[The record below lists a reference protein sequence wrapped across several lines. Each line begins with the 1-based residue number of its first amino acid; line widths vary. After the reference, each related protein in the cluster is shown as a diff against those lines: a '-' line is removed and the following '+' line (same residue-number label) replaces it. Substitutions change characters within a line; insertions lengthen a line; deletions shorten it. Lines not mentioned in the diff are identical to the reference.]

1 MDTLVG
7 VQSDIDSRGND
18 PRGIDLPASPIPE
31 GDSSFLTRG
40 VTPSFL
46 GDLNQLRR
54 EFTRF
59 MLQYQFAVQEVTT
72 KISIL
77 REEFRLLHDYNPIE
91 HVGSRLKTPESLINK
106 VTRKGCAPSFDAI
119 RSEITDIAGVR
130 VTCSFTS
137 DVYRLFDMLTNQSDI
152 SVHTVKDY
160 IATPK
165 ANGYRSLHA
174 LVEVP
179 VFLSDSV
186 EHVMLEIQFRTIAM
200 DFWASTEHKIF
211 YKYKSTPPPAVL
223 AQLTEAAETAHRLDS
238 MMEELHRQ
246 VHAVGTS
253 PGVPDNYLVPT
264 DAVLQRLIQIRTAGA
279 STGT

>member
-1 MDTLVG
+1 MTTDDGAGTGTDGRANAPL
-7 VQSDIDSRGND
+7 
-18 PRGIDLPASPIPE
+18 PR
-31 GDSSFLTRG
+31 
-40 VTPSFL
+40 VTPGLL

-59 MLQYQFAVQEVTT
+59 MLQYQFAVAEVTT

-91 HVGSRLKTPESLINK
+91 HVGSRLKTPESIISK
-106 VTRKGCAPSFDAI
+106 VTRKGCAPSFETI

-137 DVYRLFDMLTNQSDI
+137 DVYRLFGMLTTQSDI
-152 SVHTVKDY
+152 TVHTVKDY
-160 IATPK
+160 IAHPK
-165 ANGYRSLHA
+165 PNGYRSLHA

-186 EHVMLEIQFRTIAM
+186 EHVMVEIQFRTIAM
-200 DFWASTEHKIF
+200 DFWASTEHKIY
-211 YKYKSTPPPAVL
+211 YKYQSTPPPGVL

-238 MMEELHRQ
+238 LMEDLHRQ
-246 VHAVGTS
+246 VHAAGS
-253 PGVPDNYLVPT
+253 PPGVPDNYLVPT
-264 DAVLQRLIQIRTAGA
+264 DAVLERLLQIRTVALDDRD
-279 STGT
+279 